1 MRVLIDSN
9 VLFSSAL
16 NPNGTP
22 FKAYV
27 KAVTSP
33 NTGMIC
39 QQNIDELRRTFNRK
53 LPGKIQLLESFLAI
67 AMTALEIV
75 TVPNDK
81 YDVER
86 LVRDPDDRPILRA
99 AINAKADVIV
109 TGDNDL
115 LEARI
120 DHPVICTPSQ
130 FLEM

>member
-33 NTGMIC
+33 NTGIIC

-53 LPGKIQLLESFLAI
+53 LPNKIQLLESFLAI

-75 TVPNDK
+75 TVPNDE
-81 YDVER
+81 YDVEQ

-99 AINAKADVIV
+99 AINAKADVII

-115 LEARI
+115 LKANI
-120 DHPVICTPSQ
+120 DHPIICTPAQ
-130 FLEM
+130 FIEM

>member
-53 LPGKIQLLESFLAI
+53 LPDKIQLLESFLAI

-75 TVPNDK
+75 TVPNNK
-81 YDVER
+81 YDIER

-99 AINAKADVIV
+99 AITAKADIIV

-115 LEARI
+115 LEAHI
-120 DHPVICTPSQ
+120 EHPVICTPSQ

>member
-53 LPGKIQLLESFLAI
+53 LPEKFNCSNHFL
-67 AMTALEIV
+67 
-75 TVPNDK
+75 P
-81 YDVER
+81 
-86 LVRDPDDRPILRA
+86 
-99 AINAKADVIV
+99 
-109 TGDNDL
+109 
-115 LEARI
+115 
-120 DHPVICTPSQ
+120 
-130 FLEM
+130 

>member
-33 NTGMIC
+33 NTGIIC

-53 LPGKIQLLESFLAI
+53 LPDKIQLLESFLAI

-75 TVPNDK
+75 TVPNSK
-81 YDVER
+81 YDIER

-115 LEARI
+115 LEANI
-120 DHPVICTPSQ
+120 EHPIICNPAQ
-130 FLEM
+130 FLKM

>member
-22 FKAYV
+22 FKAYI

-33 NTGMIC
+33 NTGIIC

-53 LPGKIQLLESFLAI
+53 LPDKVQLLESFLAI
-67 AMTALEIV
+67 SMTALEIV
-75 TVPNDK
+75 IVPNNG
-81 YDVER
+81 YDIEK
-86 LVRDPDDRPILRA
+86 LVRDPADRPILRA

-109 TGDNDL
+109 TGDKDL
-115 LEARI
+115 LEAGI
-120 DHPVICTPSQ
+120 KTPVICTPAQ

>member
-27 KAVTSP
+27 KAVSSP
-33 NTGMIC
+33 NTGIIC

-53 LPGKIQLLESFLAI
+53 LPDKIALLESFLAI
-67 AMTALEIV
+67 SMTALEIV
-75 TVPNDK
+75 TVPNRE
-81 YDVER
+81 YDIEKC
-86 LVRDPDDRPILRA
+86 VRDPDDRPILRA
-99 AINAKADVIV
+99 AIHAKADVII
-109 TGDNDL
+109 TSDRDL
-115 LEARI
+115 LEASI
-120 DHPVICTPSQ
+120 DHPLICTPSQ